1 MERFRPELL
10 SAYIA
15 TAEAGGGG
23 GEGLGAGFRR
33 RGGEDDGGGGA
44 VERVGTAICGARRCF
59 SKKFWLT
66 AWFDLGLYLNK
77 MSPILVYKQPV
88 DEFKAL

>member
-15 TAEAGGGG
+15 TADAGGGG
-23 GEGLGAGFRR
+23 GEGLGARSRVSSAR

-44 VERVGTAICGARRCF
+44 VETGESWKLERQYAELGGVFPKNSG
-59 SKKFWLT
+59 SL
-66 AWFDLGLYLNK
+66 LGL
-77 MSPILVYKQPV
+77 IW
-88 DEFKAL
+88 ACT